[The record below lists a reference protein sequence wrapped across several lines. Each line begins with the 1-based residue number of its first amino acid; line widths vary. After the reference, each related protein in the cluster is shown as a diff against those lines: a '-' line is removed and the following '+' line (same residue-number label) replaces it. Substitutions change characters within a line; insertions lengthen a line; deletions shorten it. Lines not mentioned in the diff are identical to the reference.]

1 MKFETEPREPMETTG
16 DEAGLSRGELTE
28 LRGRLLAERDAIGQ
42 RLASRRRT
50 LVTATNPAADDADLA
65 SDNADQGLI
74 ARLVDRDAKLL
85 REVEAALH
93 RMAIGTY
100 GVCTLSGEPIG
111 LERLRSRPWT
121 RHALHVK
128 ESVERQ
134 RADATPRGTTPLI
147 LVTGDD
153 EAA

>member
-1 MKFETEPREPMETTG
+1 VKFETEPMEPMETTG
-16 DEAGLSRGELTE
+16 GEAGLSRGDLAE
-28 LRGRLLAERDAIGQ
+28 LRERLLAERDAIGQ

-50 LVTATNPAADDADLA
+50 LVNATHPAADDADLA

-85 REVEAALH
+85 REVESALH

-111 LERLRSRPWT
+111 LDRLRSRPWT
-121 RHALHVK
+121 RHALEVK

-134 RADATPRGTTPLI
+134 RADAAATSPASL
-147 LVTGDD
+147 LTGDD